1 MSALIAKLHNWWI
14 TVPEG
19 LRGILAYAV
28 VTLVALGQAF
38 NWTFPHSLTEAQA
51 QLVAFAAIAAPVVVV
66 IVRTQLAPW
75 LVAWF
80 LSTFNYAR
88 PTQLSK
94 LTATQT
100 DRWFKA

>member
-1 MSALIAKLHNWWI
+1 MAALIAKLHNWWI
-14 TVPEG
+14 TIPEG
-19 LRGILAYAV
+19 LRGILAYAA
-28 VTLVALGQAF
+28 VTLVALAQAF

-51 QLVAFAAIAAPVVVV
+51 QLVAFAAIAAPVLVV

-75 LVAWF
+75 VVAWF

-88 PTQLSK
+88 PMQLSR
-94 LTATQT
+94 LSATRT